1 MKVALLNPM
10 PARRGAVNK
19 DISGGFGTVSDYGDS
34 PVARLMTRIKRGG
47 VRYPVL
53 SLAYAAAIF
62 ERAGWDVRY
71 GEDERAADGADVAL
85 VYASLVG
92 HDEELAIAERLR
104 GRDGLA
110 LGFFGPFASVRS
122 DLFEPRADFVVA
134 GEPENA
140 LLRLAGGERLAG
152 RVESAP
158 IERLDSLPFP
168 AWRHFGAKHFRYRPY
183 FPAGAGFFPVLSSR
197 GCTLSC
203 AYYCPYT
210 AVTGRRWRKRSAEN
224 VIAELEILVRD
235 HGARR
240 VLFRDPL
247 FTLDRSRALALADG
261 IREARLGLEWV
272 CETHLDYLDEEL
284 VDRMRAAGLRTI
296 KVGIESSDRGSLG
309 AVRRHQPKEERI
321 RRLLAHCDLRGVGV
335 VGFYILG
342 LPADTPESIEAT
354 IDYATELNT
363 LGAQFTIATPYPGT
377 GFFED
382 VSAAGDLLTEEWSRY
397 DIYTPVMRHA
407 HLSPAELLRA
417 KARAYQRYYLRTAWA
432 GKFLGHWWRRVRGCL
447 EIDAASAPALRP
459 VPAPIAAGEEPRAA
473 GARDG

>member
-1 MKVALLNPM
+1 MRVALLNPM

-19 DISGGFGTVSDYGDS
+19 DISGGFGTVSDFGDT
-34 PVARLMTRIKRGG
+34 PVARLMTRLKRGG

-71 GEDERAADGADVAL
+71 GEDERAADGADLAL
-85 VYASLVG
+85 VYTSLVG
-92 HDEELAIAERLR
+92 HDEELAIAARVR
-104 GRDGLA
+104 GREGLA
-110 LGFFGPFASVRS
+110 LGFFGPFASVRA
-122 DLFEPRADFVVA
+122 DLFEPHADFVIS
-134 GEPENA
+134 GEPEGA
-140 LLRLAGGERLAG
+140 IFRLAKGERLAG
-152 RVESAP
+152 RVESPP

-168 AWRHFGAKHFRYRPY
+168 AWRHFGSAHFRYRPY

-224 VIAELEILVRD
+224 VIAELEILVRE

-261 IREARLGLEWV
+261 IREAGLRLEWV

-309 AVRRHQPKEERI
+309 EVRRHQPKEERI
-321 RRLLAHCDLRGVGV
+321 RRLLAHCDRSGVGV

-342 LPADTPESIEAT
+342 LPGDTAESIETT

-377 GFFED
+377 RFFDD
-382 VSAAGDLLTEEWSRY
+382 VSAADGLLTEDWSRY

-407 HLSPAELLRA
+407 HLTPEDLLRA
-417 KARAYQRYYLRTAWA
+417 KARAYQRYYFRGAWA
-432 GKFLGHWWRRVRGCL
+432 GKFLGHWWRRIRGNL
-447 EIDAASAPALRP
+447 GAAGARSLGA
-459 VPAPIAAGEEPRAA
+459 VPASMPASEEPRAA
-473 GARDG
+473 AARDG